1 MTLNDG
7 VPRRRRIRLNRLTVL
22 ALGIVLLFCSYHAFG
37 QHGGHGG
44 GRGGAPRSTGGGAP
58 SDSSL
63 QDFNHAL
70 AVQAT
75 PDQVSR
81 FQSLA
86 KIAEVAR
93 KQAQDLLRLAAKADD
108 TAEFYQHVAALKDA
122 VQDVQGGNKSFVKSF
137 SKSQKSGLKEL
148 TKKLD
153 KADSEITK
161 EKKALDQRLGLP
173 HGDDEGVA
181 SMADKMEKALAEFQ
195 AQQLNLGK
203 EMGIQIPAM

>member
-1 MTLNDG
+1 M
-7 VPRRRRIRLNRLTVL
+7 NRVRGL
-22 ALGIVLLFCSYHAFG
+22 ALGIVLLFSSHIAPG

-44 GRGGAPRSTGGGAP
+44 GRGGAPRSTGGGST
-58 SDSSL
+58 SDSGL

-86 KIAEVAR
+86 KTTEAAR
-93 KQAQDLLRLAAKADD
+93 KQAQDLLRLAAKADEP
-108 TAEFYQHVAALKDA
+108 AKFSQHVAALKDA
-122 VQDVQGGNKSFVKSF
+122 VEDVQGSNKSFVKSF

-161 EKKALDQRLGLP
+161 QKKVLDQRLGLP
-173 HGDDEGVA
+173 QGDDEGIA
-181 SMADKMEKALAEFQ
+181 TMADKMEKALAEFQ
-195 AQQLNLGK
+195 AQQLSLGK
-203 EMGIQIPAM
+203 EMGIQVPAM

>member
-1 MTLNDG
+1 MHR
-7 VPRRRRIRLNRLTVL
+7 PHRL
-22 ALGIVLLFCSYHAFG
+22 ALAAILVFWASSALG

-44 GRGGAPRSTGGGAP
+44 GRRGAPGSAGSAGT

-63 QDFNHAL
+63 QDFNRAL

-75 PDQVSR
+75 PDQASQ

-86 KIAEVAR
+86 KSTEAAR

-108 TAEFYQHVAALKDA
+108 PSEFSRHVASLKDA
-122 VQDVQGGNKSFVKSF
+122 VEEVQSGNRSFVKSF
-137 SKSQKSGLKEL
+137 SKSQKSGLKEP

-161 EKKALDQRLGLP
+161 QKKVLDQSLGLP
-173 HGDDEGVA
+173 QGDDEGVA
-181 SMADKMEKALAEFQ
+181 SLADKMEKALADFQ
-195 AQQLNLGK
+195 ARQLSLGK
-203 EMGIQIPAM
+203 EMGIPVPAQ

>member
-1 MTLNDG
+1 M
-7 VPRRRRIRLNRLTVL
+7 NRVSGL
-22 ALGIVLLFCSYHAFG
+22 ALGIVLLFCSQGALG

-44 GRGGAPRSTGGGAP
+44 GRGGAPRSTGGGST
-58 SDSSL
+58 SDSGL

-81 FQSLA
+81 FQSLT

-108 TAEFYQHVAALKDA
+108 AAEFYQHVAALKDA
-122 VQDVQGGNKSFVKSF
+122 VEDVQGGNKSFVKSF

-153 KADSEITK
+153 KADSEVTK
-161 EKKALDQRLGLP
+161 QRKALDQRLGLP

-195 AQQLNLGK
+195 AQQLSLGK
-203 EMGIQIPAM
+203 EMGIQVPAL

>member
-1 MTLNDG
+1 MN
-7 VPRRRRIRLNRLTVL
+7 RRRNSAL
-22 ALGIVLLFCSYHAFG
+22 AIVVLLCSLSALA

-44 GRGGAPRSTGGGAP
+44 GGGRSGAPRGAGNTT
-58 SDSSL
+58 DSGL

-86 KIAEVAR
+86 KSTEDAR

-108 TAEFYQHVAALKDA
+108 PNDFSHHVAALKDA
-122 VQDVQGGNKSFVKSF
+122 VEVVQGGNKSFVKSF
-137 SKSQKSGLKEL
+137 TKSQKSGLKEL

-161 EKKALDQRLGLP
+161 QKKALDQHLGLP
-173 HGDDEGVA
+173 QGNDEGVA
-181 SMADKMEKALAEFQ
+181 SMADKLEKALADFQ
-195 AQQLNLGK
+195 QQQLSLGK
-203 EMGIQIPAM
+203 EMGIQVPAS